1 VKNYIIREVND
12 HELERCAD
20 VIRRGFGT
28 VAEEFGL
35 TVENCPTNGA
45 FIKTERLVIDKSK
58 GKRMYVL
65 IADDEIIGYMQ
76 IEEVVNNN
84 YEVQKITVLPEFRHC
99 GYGKIMLDYAKEK
112 IKELKGT
119 KITLGIIEENE
130 LLKRWYLKNGF
141 VHVGTHKF
149 NHLPFTTGFMECPL
163 ECYATI

>member
-1 VKNYIIREVND
+1 
-12 HELERCAD
+12 
-20 VIRRGFGT
+20 
-28 VAEEFGL
+28 
-35 TVENCPTNGA
+35 
-45 FIKTERLVIDKSK
+45 
-58 GKRMYVL
+58 MYVL